1 VEPFG
6 EKLKK
11 EAIKEVI
18 VVLLRNFK
26 NIFFV
31 TELRKKLFF
40 TFGVFAIY
48 RLGTHIPIP
57 GIHTQVF
64 SRLISGGA
72 IGGLLSYLD
81 LFAGGALKRFAIFA
95 LGMGPYIN
103 ASIMMQLLTVMLP
116 SLEQLSKEGEQ
127 GRRIISQYTRYLTF
141 GLSIMYGLSTA
152 LFVERVE
159 GLVISPGWGF
169 RLTTMIILAVGALFV
184 MWLGEQINSHG
195 IGNGSSMI
203 IFAGILS
210 TFPMAVLKVLEKIRI
225 GGAEEVFWAGVL
237 AALLVGVI
245 TCIIFL
251 ERGERRIPVQYAKR
265 VVGQRVYGGQSSYIP
280 LKLNSAGVI
289 PVIFAS
295 ALISMPAIIAGFL
308 AAKIPFFKVIAEEWL
323 RYGGPLY
330 SVMMA
335 GLIMFFSFFYTAIIF
350 NPVELAD
357 NIRKSGGFIPGIR
370 PGKRT
375 ADFFDYILTRVGFPG
390 AVYLAALALLPSVL
404 STLLPQLP
412 TMFAGV
418 SLLIVV
424 GVALDTSSQIE
435 SQLIERRYEGF
446 LSTGRLKG
454 RR

>member
-1 VEPFG
+1 M
-6 EKLKK
+6 K
-11 EAIKEVI
+11 
-18 VVLLRNFK
+18 VVLLHNFK
-26 NIFFV
+26 NIFLV
-31 TELRKKLFF
+31 AELRKKILFVL
-40 TFGVFAIY
+40 GVFFVY

-57 GIHTQVF
+57 GVRTDM
-64 SRLISGGA
+64 LIGMMGKGA
-72 IGGLLSYLD
+72 VGGLLSYID

-116 SLEQLSKEGEQ
+116 SLEALSKEGDH
-127 GRRIISQYTRYLTF
+127 GRRVISQYTRYLTC
-141 GLSIMYGLSTA
+141 GLSLMYGLSTA

-159 GLVISPGWGF
+159 GLVITPGWGF
-169 RLTTMIILAVGALFV
+169 RLTTMIILAVGAVFV
-184 MWLGEQINSHG
+184 MWLGEQINAHG

-203 IFAGILS
+203 IFAGILA
-210 TFPMAVLKVLEKIRI
+210 TFPNAVLRIFELIRT
-225 GGAEEVFWAGVL
+225 GGFEEVFWAGVL
-237 AALLVGVI
+237 LVILIAVI

-265 VVGQRVYGGQSSYIP
+265 VIGQRVYGGQSSYIP

-295 ALISMPAIIAGFL
+295 ALMSMPAMIAWML
-308 AAKIPFFKVIAEEWL
+308 ATKFPIFKTVAQDWL
-323 RYGGPLY
+323 AYGGALY
-330 SVMMA
+330 NVLTF

-357 NIRKSGGFIPGIR
+357 NIRKSGGFILGIR
-370 PGKRT
+370 PGKKT
-375 ADFFDYILTRVGFPG
+375 SDFFDYILTRIGLPG
-390 AVYLAALALLPSVL
+390 SVYLACLAILPALFYKFLPH
-404 STLLPQLP
+404 LP
-412 TMFAGV
+412 TIFSGV

-424 GVALDTSSQIE
+424 GVALDTSSQME

-454 RR
+454 RRG

>member
-1 VEPFG
+1 
-6 EKLKK
+6 
-11 EAIKEVI
+11 
-18 VVLLRNFK
+18 VVVVLRNFK
-26 NIFFV
+26 NIFLV
-31 TELRKKLFF
+31 TELRKKIFF
-40 TFGVFAIY
+40 TLGVFLVY

-57 GIHTQVF
+57 GINTHVF
-64 SRLISGGA
+64 SKLIGNGA
-72 IGGLLSYLD
+72 VGGLLSYLD
-81 LFAGGALKRFAIFA
+81 LFAGGALRRFAIFA

-116 SLEQLSKEGEQ
+116 SLEQLSKEGEH

-141 GLSIMYGLSTA
+141 GLSVMYGFSTA
-152 LFVERVE
+152 LFVERFP
-159 GLVISPGWGF
+159 GLVITPGWGF
-169 RLTTMIILAVGALFV
+169 RLTTMVILAVGALFV

-203 IFAGILS
+203 IFAGIIS
-210 TFPMAVLKVLEKIRI
+210 TFPGAVLKIFGKIKM
-225 GGAEEVFWAGVL
+225 GGVEEIFWTSLL
-237 AALLVGVI
+237 AAFLIAVI
-245 TCIIFL
+245 TIIIFL

-265 VVGQRVYGGQSSYIP
+265 VIGQKVYGGQSSYIP

-295 ALISMPAIIAGFL
+295 ALMSMPVAIASLL
-308 AAKIPFFKVIAEEWL
+308 ATKIPFFKTVMEDWL
-323 RYGGPLY
+323 RYGGVLY
-330 SVMMA
+330 SVLTA

-390 AVYLAALALLPSVL
+390 SLYLAALAILPGIVYG
-404 STLLPQLP
+404 LLPQLP
-412 TMFAGV
+412 TMFQGV
-418 SLLIVV
+418 SLLIVI

-454 RR
+454 RRG

>member
-1 VEPFG
+1 M
-6 EKLKK
+6 
-11 EAIKEVI
+11 VI
-18 VVLLRNFK
+18 VRNLK
-26 NIFFV
+26 NIFLV
-31 TELRKKLFF
+31 PELRKKLLF
-40 TFGVFAIY
+40 TLGVFFVY
-48 RLGTHIPIP
+48 RFGTHIPIP
-57 GIHTQVF
+57 GVNVHVF
-64 SRLISGGA
+64 NQLIGGGTA
-72 IGGLLSYLD
+72 GGLLSYLD
-81 LFAGGALKRFAIFA
+81 LFAGGALRRFAIFA

-116 SLEQLSKEGEQ
+116 SLEQLSKEGEH

-152 LFVERVE
+152 LFVERFP
-159 GLVISPGWGF
+159 GLVITPGWGF

-210 TFPMAVLKVLEKIRI
+210 TFPAAVLKIFEKVRI
-225 GGAEEVFWAGVL
+225 GGAEDMFWAG
-237 AALLVGVI
+237 LLGFFLVAIIAV
-245 TCIIFL
+245 IIFL

-265 VVGQRVYGGQSSYIP
+265 VVGQKVYGGQSSYIP

-295 ALISMPAIIAGFL
+295 ALMSMPIAIASLIAT
-308 AAKIPFFKVIAEEWL
+308 KIPFFKVIVEDWL
-323 RYGGPLY
+323 RYGGVLH
-330 SVMMA
+330 SVLTA

-390 AVYLAALALLPSVL
+390 SLYLASLAILPGVVYG
-404 STLLPQLP
+404 LLPQLP

-418 SLLIVV
+418 SLLIVI

-446 LSTGRLKG
+446 LATGRLKG
-454 RR
+454 RRG

>member
-1 VEPFG
+1 V
-6 EKLKK
+6 
-11 EAIKEVI
+11 
-18 VVLLRNFK
+18 VVLIRNFK
-26 NIFFV
+26 NIFLV
-31 TELRKKLFF
+31 TELRNKLLF
-40 TFGVFAIY
+40 TLAVFAVY

-57 GIHTQVF
+57 GINTHVF
-64 SRLISGGA
+64 SKLISSGGVV
-72 IGGLLSYLD
+72 GGLLSYLN
-81 LFAGGALKRFAIFA
+81 LFSGGALKRFAIFA

-103 ASIMMQLLTVMLP
+103 ASIMIQLLTVMIP

-127 GRRIISQYTRYLTF
+127 GRRVINQYTRYLTL

-152 LFVERVE
+152 MFVERME
-159 GLVISPGWGF
+159 GLAISPGWGF
-169 RLTTMIILAVGALFV
+169 RLTTMIILTVGALFV

-203 IFAGILS
+203 IFAGILAN
-210 TFPMAVLKVLEKIRI
+210 FPGAMIKVFERIRL
-225 GGAEEVFWAGVL
+225 GGAEDVFWAGLL
-237 AALLVGVI
+237 AFFAVAVI
-245 TCIIFL
+245 SCIVFL

-265 VVGQRVYGGQSSYIP
+265 VVGQKVYGGQSSYIP

-295 ALISMPAIIAGFL
+295 ALISMPIAIISLLATKLPFL
-308 AAKIPFFKVIAEEWL
+308 KVIAEEWL
-323 RYGGPLY
+323 RYGGLLY
-330 SVMMA
+330 SILTA
-335 GLIMFFSFFYTAIIF
+335 GMIMFFSFFYTAIIF

-370 PGKRT
+370 PGRRT

-390 AVYLAALALLPSVL
+390 AVYLAVLAILPGVIQNMF
-404 STLLPQLP
+404 PHFP
-412 TMFAGV
+412 TMFDGI

-454 RR
+454 RRG

>member
-1 VEPFG
+1 M
-6 EKLKK
+6 
-11 EAIKEVI
+11 
-18 VVLLRNFK
+18 VVVLRNFK
-26 NIFFV
+26 NIFLV
-31 TELRKKLFF
+31 PELRRKLLF
-40 TFGVFAIY
+40 TLGVFVVY

-57 GIHTQVF
+57 GVNTNVF
-64 SRLISGGA
+64 SSLLGKGA
-72 IGGLLSYLD
+72 VGGLLSYLD

-116 SLEQLSKEGEQ
+116 SLEALSKEGEQ
-127 GRRIISQYTRYLTF
+127 GRRVISQYTRYLTF

-152 LFVERVE
+152 MLVERVE

-169 RLTTMIILAVGALFV
+169 RFTTMIILSVGALFI

-203 IFAGILS
+203 IFASILS
-210 TFPMAVLKVLEKIRI
+210 TFPPAVIRILEKIRV
-225 GGAEEVFWAGVL
+225 GGVEEMFW
-237 AALLVGVI
+237 AALLLIMLIGAIAFIV
-245 TCIIFL
+245 FL

-265 VVGQRVYGGQSSYIP
+265 VVGHKVYGGQSSYIP

-295 ALISMPAIIAGFL
+295 ALMSMPVAICSLL
-308 AAKIPFFKVIAEEWL
+308 ATKIPFFKVIAEEWL
-323 RYGGPLY
+323 RYGGVLY
-330 SVMMA
+330 SVLIA

-390 AVYLAALALLPSVL
+390 SLYLACLAILPSVIYG
-404 STLLPQLP
+404 LLPQLP
-412 TMFAGV
+412 TIFAGV
-418 SLLIVV
+418 SLLIVI
-424 GVALDTSSQIE
+424 GVSLDTSSQIE

-446 LSTGRLKG
+446 LAHGRLKG
-454 RR
+454 RRSR